1 MHERAIVEEER
12 ATRPATS
19 PKETTVELR
28 GHWYRGGTSK
38 CWLFDAHD
46 VARHASG
53 REEMLRL
60 VADAFGAADARQLD
74 GVGGGTS
81 TTSKAAIITPTPEG
95 PADLDYLFAQVGIG
109 EPTIELGSNCGNCAT
124 AVALYAVQ
132 AGLVTAGDVATRVS
146 MRNVNTGAVLTG
158 TIATPKRRI
167 PTSGQ
172 ARIPGSTA
180 LGVPVRLAF
189 QAPWGLTAGELL
201 PTGHARDALVVGG
214 RTLGATMV
222 DAGAPALFLD
232 AVDLRVD
239 LSSMTDPLSAQL
251 PTLLAARAA
260 AGVAMG
266 LRTPDSP
273 PQNAIPKVG
282 LIAAPG
288 TYTATDGTVVPAH
301 THDLR
306 VRMLSMLAPHP
317 AIGLTSAVALS
328 AAAAVPGS
336 LVASS
341 LSSGAA
347 GESHRLR
354 IGTPAGVVTTELVT
368 DAEGRV
374 VEVALDRAARR
385 LAVATIE
392 VASAVA

>member
-189 QAPWGLTAGELL
+189 QAPWGLTA
-201 PTGHARDALVVGG
+201 
-214 RTLGATMV
+214 
-222 DAGAPALFLD
+222 
-232 AVDLRVD
+232 
-239 LSSMTDPLSAQL
+239 
-251 PTLLAARAA
+251 
-260 AGVAMG
+260 
-266 LRTPDSP
+266 
-273 PQNAIPKVG
+273 
-282 LIAAPG
+282 APG

-336 LVASS
+336 LVASR

-347 GESHRLR
+347 DSHRLR
-354 IGTPAGVVTTELVT
+354 IGTPAG
-368 DAEGRV
+368 
-374 VEVALDRAARR
+374 
-385 LAVATIE
+385 
-392 VASAVA
+392 